1 MANLWL
7 FWGIVFVG
15 IVVLCVIEVLQ
26 EDVEAETRARLRA
39 RMDEMAST
47 AKGE

>member
-7 FWGIVFVG
+7 FWGIVFIG

-26 EDVEAETRARLRA
+26 EDVEAETRARLLA
-39 RMDEMAST
+39 RMEQQ
-47 AKGE
+47 AKERV